1 VRLYP
6 DVPRRRTRS
15 IAIDLGVLLAVI
27 VFALLGNWVHDS
39 VDELAG
45 LGQGVQDAGESVR
58 TGFGSAAD
66 AVEDTP
72 IVGGDV
78 AGGLRDAGGATGGQ
92 TVDAGRRGEESAHD
106 LADLLGWLTFLIPAG
121 LVLHRFVPG
130 RVREVRS
137 LTAAA
142 RVLAGGSED
151 PDRRRLLAMRAA
163 FALPYGQLL
172 RHTEDPLGDLKA
184 ERYDGLVRAALED
197 AGLRPPR
204 SAPPPSPAARVA

>member
-6 DVPRRRTRS
+6 DVPSRRARS
-15 IAIDLGVLLAVI
+15 IATDAAVLLAIV
-27 VFALLGNWVHDS
+27 VFALLGNWVHDA

-45 LGQGVQDAGESVR
+45 LGQGVQDAGESVK

-72 IVGGDV
+72 VVGGDV

-92 TVDAGRRGEESAHD
+92 TVEAGQKGEESAHD

-121 LVLHRFVPG
+121 LVLWRVVPS
-130 RVREVRS
+130 RVRQVRT
-137 LTAAA
+137 LTAGA
-142 RVLAGGSED
+142 RVLGGAED
-151 PDRRRLLAMRAA
+151 PERRRLLAMRAA

-172 RHTEDPLGDLKA
+172 KFTSDPLGDLRA
-184 ERYDGLVRAALED
+184 ERYDDLVRAALDD
-197 AGLRPPR
+197 AGLR
-204 SAPPPSPAARVA
+204 A

>member
-1 VRLYP
+1 MRLYP

-15 IAIDLGVLLAVI
+15 IATDASLVLAVV

-45 LGQGVQDAGESVR
+45 LGRGVQDAGESVR

-72 IVGGDV
+72 VVGGDV

-92 TVDAGRRGEESAHD
+92 TVEAGRRGEESAHD
-106 LADLLGWLTFLIPAG
+106 LANLLGWLTFLIPTA
-121 LVLHRFVPG
+121 LVLQRFLPG
-130 RVREVRS
+130 RVREARA
-137 LTAAA
+137 LTAAS
-142 RVLAGGSED
+142 RVLTGASD
-151 PDRRRLLAMRAA
+151 PERRRLLAMRAA

-172 RHTEDPLGDLKA
+172 DHTEDPIGDLKA

-197 AGLRPPR
+197 AGLR
-204 SAPPPSPAARVA
+204 A

>member
-15 IAIDLGVLLAVI
+15 IAIDAAIVLSVI

-45 LGQGVQDAGESVR
+45 LGQGVQSAGESVK

-72 IVGGDV
+72 IVGGKV
-78 AGGLRDAGGATGGQ
+78 AGGLRDAGGSTGGQ
-92 TVDAGRRGEESAHD
+92 TVEAGRKGEESAHK
-106 LADLLGWLTFLIPAG
+106 LANLLGWLTFLIPAG
-121 LVLHRFVPG
+121 LVLQRFLPG
-130 RVREVRS
+130 RVREVRA
-137 LTAAA
+137 LTAAS
-142 RVLAGGSED
+142 RVLERHD
-151 PDRRRLLAMRAA
+151 EPERRRLLAMRAA

-172 RHTEDPLGDLKA
+172 RYTRDPLGDLEA

-197 AGLRPPR
+197 AGLR
-204 SAPPPSPAARVA
+204 A